1 MCVCH
6 LLPESRS
13 VIFSAAKCK
22 ELVVR
27 QYQLLAVL
35 PLDSIWYS
43 EVVDCG
49 FIGVQ
54 ASNE

>member
-22 ELVVR
+22 VLVVR